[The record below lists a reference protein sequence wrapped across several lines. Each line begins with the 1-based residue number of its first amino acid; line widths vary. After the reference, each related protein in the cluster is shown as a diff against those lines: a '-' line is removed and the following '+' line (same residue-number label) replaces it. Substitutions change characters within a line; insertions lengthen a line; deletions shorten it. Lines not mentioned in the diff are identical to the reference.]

1 MATTYQYSKYKKKQV
16 KMKEPLLR
24 IHIDDISNIKPIT
37 DTNRLPR
44 MKDRLSELN
53 IRIAKDN
60 MHIVMPATSRCIIS
74 RDSIFR
80 IDKTLIETGDT
91 DIRYDGGDEALD
103 MYYKASSRML
113 YWDDSHTNRVVILS
127 INTNSPL
134 IQEKIERGIINT
146 LGLCIISYHKD
157 VMLIDAHGEYNVV
170 MGRITRICNMLSYEI
185 FPNPHI
191 RNDKYIYE
199 SIGDDYYISI
209 YKMNP

>member
-1 MATTYQYSKYKKKQV
+1 MNNHRSLTEAPP
-16 KMKEPLLR
+16 PLLR
-24 IHIDDISNIKPIT
+24 IHIDDISNIKSI
-37 DTNRLPR
+37 DT
-44 MKDRLSELN
+44 KRLSEMKNRLLELN
-53 IRIAKDN
+53 VRVAKDN
-60 MHIVMPATSRCIIS
+60 MHIAIPATSKCIIS
-74 RDSIFR
+74 IGAIFR

-91 DIRYDGGDEALD
+91 DIRYDEGKKALD
-103 MYYKASSRML
+103 MYYKASSCRL

-134 IQEKIERGIINT
+134 IREKIERGIINT
-146 LGLCIISYHKD
+146 LGLCIVSYHKD

-191 RNDKYIYE
+191 RNDKYVYE